1 MERLIY
7 NECYYTHTTSYRTPF
22 GGNTVTIE
30 FLKIA
35 LKNGVIEKINHKEW
49 DDMIEKVGNK
59 IGFDKLN
66 NTAYNLINDGGLE
79 PSW

>member
-1 MERLIY
+1 
-7 NECYYTHTTSYRTPF
+7 
-22 GGNTVTIE
+22 
-30 FLKIA
+30 
-35 LKNGVIEKINHKEW
+35 
-49 DDMIEKVGNK
+49 MIEAVGSE

>member
-7 NECYYTHTTSYRTPF
+7 NECYPPHPTSYRTPF

-66 NTAYNLINDGGLE
+66 NTEYHLIYDGGLE